1 MYVKFLFPAVLGV
14 VGILILVTLGIW
26 QLQRLDWKNRLL
38 HNIEQKITA
47 EPVQLLSNLSEVE
60 DQYRSVIVEGDIKD
74 GEIHVLTSLKNKGP
88 GFLVV
93 VPFELV
99 DGRIILVDRG
109 FILEVEKK
117 LERSRG
123 RVKLVG
129 NLLWPNETDS
139 FTPAPDIKKNIWFAR
154 DLKKMSNHFKTG
166 EVLVVM
172 RQSDPV
178 GEPTPQRIGI
188 HIAND
193 HLGYA
198 ITWFSLA
205 LVWCGMTILL
215 VCRINKNKY
224 NY

>member
-1 MYVKFLFPAVLGV
+1 MYLKLIFPLVLGV
-14 VGILILVTLGIW
+14 VGIVILIMLGTW
-26 QLQRLDWKNRLL
+26 QLQRLDWKNTLL
-38 HNIEQKITA
+38 DNIEQKITA
-47 EPVQLLSNLSEVE
+47 EPVQLTEELSEVK
-60 DQYRSVIVEGDIKD
+60 DQYRSVIIEGVIRP
-74 GEIHVLTSLKNKGP
+74 GEIHVLTSLKSMGP

-99 DGRIILVDRG
+99 DGKIIMVDRG
-109 FILEVEKK
+109 FIPEAEKN

-123 RVKLVG
+123 RVKILG

-139 FTPAPDIKKNIWFAR
+139 FTPAPDAKKNMWFAR
-154 DLKKMSNHFKTG
+154 DLKKMSNQLKTD

-172 RQSDPV
+172 REST
-178 GEPTPQRIGI
+178 PTGTPLPQPIGI

-205 LVWCGMTILL
+205 VVWFGMTSLL
-215 VCRINKNKY
+215 VYCIKKQPL
-224 NY
+224 

>member
-1 MYVKFLFPAVLGV
+1 MYIKFVFPILFGL
-14 VGILILVTLGIW
+14 VGISILVVLGIW
-26 QLQRLDWKNRLL
+26 QLQRLDWKNSLL
-38 HNIEQKITA
+38 YNIEQKITA
-47 EPVQLLSNLSEVE
+47 EPVQLMGDLVEVN
-60 DQYRSVIVEGDIKD
+60 DQYRSVIVEGDIKP
-74 GEIHVLTSLKNKGP
+74 GEIHVLTSSKNTGP

-93 VPFELV
+93 VPLELASGKV
-99 DGRIILVDRG
+99 IMVDRG
-109 FILEVEKK
+109 FIPEAEKN

-139 FTPAPDIKKNIWFAR
+139 FTPAPDVKKNMWFAR
-154 DLKKMSNHFKTG
+154 DLKKMSNHLKTD

-172 RQSDPV
+172 RRS
-178 GEPTPQRIGI
+178 EPIGKPAPQQIGI

-205 LVWCGMTILL
+205 VVWFGMTILL
-215 VCRINKNKY
+215 VYRIKKQQV
-224 NY
+224 